1 MVLNKD
7 NSSNLPDLNAI
18 AAPWQLNLNVSN
30 ESWHLFFSLAQLS
43 KQKERNSTPRSTFC
57 VGLTSTRLEKSSR
70 EKKNGKNVAL
80 NRKKFFSSTRTCFLS
95 SLYNANFLIKS
106 ALLFGLHRKQP
117 IHKTLSD
124 CQFSLYPEATKT
136 FIIVLAKTHR
146 TNFDLTLQKRPTRPK
161 NFLKTA
167 DFFRWKEPKQKN
179 KYH

>member
-1 MVLNKD
+1 M
-7 NSSNLPDLNAI
+7 PTFI
-18 AAPWQLNLNVSN
+18 
-30 ESWHLFFSLAQLS
+30 FFSSTTLETKRKKFDTTFNVLCRRDFDSTRKIEQR
-43 KQKERNSTPRSTFC
+43 KNERKERC
-57 VGLTSTRLEKSSR
+57 AKSQ
-70 EKKNGKNVAL
+70 N
-80 NRKKFFSSTRTCFLS
+80 FFSSTRTCFLS

-167 DFFRWKEPKQKN
+167 DFFR
-179 KYH
+179 

>member
-1 MVLNKD
+1 M
-7 NSSNLPDLNAI
+7 PTFI
-18 AAPWQLNLNVSN
+18 
-30 ESWHLFFSLAQLS
+30 FFS
-43 KQKERNSTPRSTFC
+43 STT
-57 VGLTSTRLEKSSR
+57 LETK
-70 EKKNGKNVAL
+70 
-80 NRKKFFSSTRTCFLS
+80 RKKFDTTFNVLRRFDFDSTRKIKQRKKERKERWANSQKKKISSTRTCFLS

>member
-30 ESWHLFFSLAQLS
+30 ECRHLFFSRAQLS

-80 NRKKFFSSTRTCFLS
+80 NRKKIFSSTRTCFLS

-136 FIIVLAKTHR
+136 FIIVLAKNSPHKLWP
-146 TNFDLTLQKRPTRPK
+146 DSS
-161 NFLKTA
+161 KTA
-167 DFFRWKEPKQKN
+167 DPTEKLFKNGRFFWWKEPKQEN

>member
-1 MVLNKD
+1 M
-7 NSSNLPDLNAI
+7 PTFI
-18 AAPWQLNLNVSN
+18 
-30 ESWHLFFSLAQLS
+30 FFS
-43 KQKERNSTPRSTFC
+43 STTLETKRKKFDTTFNVLRRFDFAST
-57 VGLTSTRLEKSSR
+57 GKKSSR
-70 EKKNGKNVAL
+70 KKMKGKNVAL

-136 FIIVLAKTHR
+136 FIIVLAKTHH